1 MTTLAAQVP
10 DYLARLAHEVAAREK
25 IPVDQVV
32 ALALSAQL
40 AVWRVRDDIRTRA
53 ARGTPDG
60 LRVFLAK
67 ASDAPPVSGDEMP

>member
-25 IPVDQVV
+25 IPIDQVV

-40 AVWRVRDDIRTRA
+40 AVWRVRDDVRTRA

-60 LRVFLAK
+60 LKDFLAK
-67 ASDAPPVSGDEMP
+67 AADSPPVPGDELP